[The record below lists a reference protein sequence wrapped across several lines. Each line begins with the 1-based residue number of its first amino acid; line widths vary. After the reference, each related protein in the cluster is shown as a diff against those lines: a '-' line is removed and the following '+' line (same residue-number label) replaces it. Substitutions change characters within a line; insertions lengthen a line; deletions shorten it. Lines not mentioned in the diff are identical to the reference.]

1 MLFLKAVGLGVA
13 IVVGV
18 VLLVLAV
25 RSGPAV
31 RAPQACSGRVV
42 IMRPPRGEPMEC
54 VCDAGVLSACFSP
67 GP

>member
-1 MLFLKAVGLGVA
+1 MLFLKVASLGLA
-13 IVVGV
+13 IVVGAIV
-18 VLLVLAV
+18 LVLAA

-42 IMRPPRGEPMEC
+42 IVRPPRGEPMEC
-54 VCDAGVLSACFSP
+54 VCDAGLLSACFSP